1 MSHFKPYWG
10 VIALCM
16 VAYIAALSIRIY
28 WTNCREELFLDES
41 FTYSMIY
48 KNSYLPKGIYDQ
60 WKTGREIKDLCVANS
75 HPSVEGLGEDLKR
88 LYFTTR
94 ANDHTNLFF
103 VALRLFLNII
113 KINDFYD
120 MRNYGIGFNCILFT
134 LSFFLFTVIYYKI
147 NGSLSYTLPLILL
160 LAFASN
166 GSVAT
171 TLFIRM
177 YQIQETLLLLLLTF
191 PICLQNKYV
200 WEGKIP
206 FKDTLLFS
214 ICLSMLLLSGYY
226 MLIFVFFLLTFML
239 FKYKNKFFIICS
251 GAMSIVFCF
260 IAYNGYFDFLSSS
273 RTTEAFNNFFD
284 SSMRNIKNCL
294 YCVVDVLDTI
304 NGYYLL
310 TVLIFA
316 LASFIAYKYYK
327 SHKYNVVNT
336 YFISGIISIILIYFL
351 APFKTYRYISPFI
364 ILFYIPFM
372 FYIPRKKIIYIYTL
386 IVLNIFTL
394 INVFNYP
401 PYKVVPINKSNLS
414 SYIESHK
421 DTKLL
426 AYGNATW
433 AYHMIIPTL
442 PDDINF
448 YIGKSIDSLRST
460 ITPDSEYILLV
471 PRGEKIDESLT
482 SRVKDKMEANLFS
495 VYMLDKQKSEE

>member
-1 MSHFKPYWG
+1 MSHFKPHWG

-16 VAYIAALSIRIY
+16 VAYIAALSIRVY

-48 KNSYLPKGIYDQ
+48 KKSYLPEEIYNQ
-60 WKTGREIKDLCVANS
+60 WKTGREIKDLCVANT
-75 HPSVEGLGEDLKR
+75 HPSVKEFAKDLKR

-94 ANDHTNLFF
+94 ADDHTNLFF

-120 MRNYGIGFNCILFT
+120 MRDYGVGFNCILFT

-191 PICLQNKYV
+191 SICLQNKYG

-206 FKDTLLFS
+206 IKDTLLFC

-239 FKYKNKFFIICS
+239 FKYKNKFFIIFS
-251 GAMSIVFCF
+251 GIMSIFFCF
-260 IAYNGYFDFLSSS
+260 IAYNGYFDFLSSR
-273 RTTEAFNNFFD
+273 RTTQAFNNFFD

-294 YCVVDVLDTI
+294 YGVIDVLDTI
-304 NGYYLL
+304 NGFYLL
-310 TVLIFA
+310 TLLIFA
-316 LASFIAYKYYK
+316 LAFFIAYKYYK
-327 SHKYNVVNT
+327 SHKYNVLNT
-336 YFISGIISIILIYFL
+336 YFISGILSVILIYFL
-351 APFKTYRYISPFI
+351 APYKTYRYISPFI
-364 ILFYIPFM
+364 ILFYIPFI
-372 FYIPRKKIIYIYTL
+372 FYKPRKKIIYIATL
-386 IVLNIFTL
+386 IIFNIFTL

-401 PYKVVPINKSNLS
+401 PYKVVHINKSNLS

-421 DTKLL
+421 EAQLI
-426 AYGNATW
+426 AYENPPW

-442 PDDINF
+442 PDETNL
-448 YIGKSIDSLRST
+448 YIAKTIDSLRSS

-471 PRGEKIDESLT
+471 PRGKKIDESLA
-482 SRVKDKMEANLFS
+482 SRVKDKMEADLFS
-495 VYMLDKQKSEE
+495 VYMLDKQKP